1 MQSGKSFI
9 LVSLGLMLVSSIF
22 FIFDVAADL
31 SEHLAAGVSYPQV
44 ELVHLIFELTA
55 VLALI
60 LGMVQMVMH
69 LRGLE
74 RLSDAQAASL
84 HHLREDFDALIR
96 QKFSDWG
103 LSKTEADIGLLI
115 VRGLNNEEIAKV
127 RGVKLGTIKSQTH
140 SLMVKAGVKSRF
152 ELLSLFMDEF
162 IDIGATK

>member
-1 MQSGKSFI
+1 MW
-9 LVSLGLMLVSSIF
+9 F
-22 FIFDVAADL
+22 F
-31 SEHLAAGVSYPQV
+31 Q
-44 ELVHLIFELTA
+44 LTA

-74 RLSDAQAASL
+74 RPSDAQAASL
-84 HHLREDFDALIR
+84 HHLREDFDAWIR

-115 VRGLNNEEIAKV
+115 VRGLNNEEIAKM

-140 SLMVKAGVKSRF
+140 SLMGKAGVKSRV
-152 ELLSLFMDEF
+152 ELLSLFVDEF